1 MTTFYTDTAL
11 GQQAIASHN
20 AATLD
25 RTKKNKHRQAE
36 YYLTFCLTYATNIL
50 TPSTLDA
57 CIFVQFLANSLRAA
71 RARGNYLSGARTW
84 IRERGGDPSALSDP
98 MVKAVETG
106 AVRLSATAPSPAPAL
121 LPADLVTVCRAF
133 SALPEGPLL
142 TAAVTIGFFGF
153 LRTSNLLSPAATL
166 WGGPHT
172 LQRRDIQ
179 LYAGGLLVVLRS
191 TKTSGPD
198 QQPTVLALP
207 RLPGS
212 PACPTTAWVRYAASS
227 RGGPGDPAFLLG
239 NGSPLATDALVGTL
253 RLVLRNA
260 GCPYADRVSSHS
272 LRRGGAQAAQASGAT
287 LEALKAHGTW
297 RTDSAMGRY
306 LLPKATESVARALAT
321 LFGN

>member
-1 MTTFYTDTAL
+1 
-11 GQQAIASHN
+11 
-20 AATLD
+20 
-25 RTKKNKHRQAE
+25 
-36 YYLTFCLTYATNIL
+36 
-50 TPSTLDA
+50 
-57 CIFVQFLANSLRAA
+57 
-71 RARGNYLSGARTW
+71 
-84 IRERGGDPSALSDP
+84 

-106 AVRLSATAPSPAPAL
+106 AVRLSAALPSPAPAL
-121 LPADLVTVCRAF
+121 LPADLVTICRTF
-133 SALPEGPLL
+133 TTLPEGPLL

-153 LRTSNLLSPAATL
+153 LRTSNLLSPTATL

-198 QQPTVLALP
+198 QHPTVLALP

-212 PACPTTAWVRYAASS
+212 PACPTHAWIRYATSS
-227 RGGPGDPAFLLG
+227 TGGAGDPAFLLR
-239 NGSPLATDALVGTL
+239 NGTPLTTDALVGAL
-253 RLVLRNA
+253 RLALRNA

-272 LRRGGAQAAQASGAT
+272 LRRGGAQAAQASGVP

-297 RTDSAMGRY
+297 KTDGAMGRY
-306 LLPKATESVARALAT
+306 LLPKTTESVARALAT